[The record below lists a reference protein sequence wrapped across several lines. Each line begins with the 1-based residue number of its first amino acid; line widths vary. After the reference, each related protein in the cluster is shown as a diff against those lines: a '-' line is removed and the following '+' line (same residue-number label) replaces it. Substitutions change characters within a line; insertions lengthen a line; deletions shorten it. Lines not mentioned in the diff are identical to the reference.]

1 MKTKILNSMKTTGL
15 ALAGMAT
22 AVVLN
27 INIAYASVAEML
39 DPVLLMI
46 ESELLIIGKRLCVAA
61 IIGCGIKYAFASDAQ
76 SAKNAKDWGT
86 RILLGLIIMVL
97 ATDIVPLFADM
108 VTKA

>member
-15 ALAGMAT
+15 VLAGMTT

-27 INIAYASVAEML
+27 INTAYASVSTML

-46 ESELLIIGKRLCVAA
+46 ESELLTIGKRLCVLA
-61 IIGCGIKYAFASDAQ
+61 IIGCGIKYSFASDAQ
-76 SAKNAKDWGT
+76 SAKNAKDWAI
-86 RILLGLIIMVL
+86 RILLGLLIMVI

-108 VTKA
+108 VTLA